1 MKVNPKIRVS
11 RFTSNFGRKITT
23 ATQDRPDSSSVH
35 NSTSKLKMEQYNKGK
50 NPLYDENKQVEND
63 PEVFVAGPSF
73 VDWKRTDTAQNE
85 NLNEN

>member
-63 PEVFVAGPSF
+63 PEVVVAGRAQ
-73 VDWKRTDTAQNE
+73 VLLTGKGLTQRRTRT
-85 NLNEN
+85 